1 VAVITGGT
9 SGIGLAT
16 ARLLVEGGARVA
28 LLARDEER
36 GRRIQGELGPGS
48 LFVPCDVGDPE
59 RVRGAFSEIL
69 SWGGRI
75 DYLVH
80 SAGHTRDRLL
90 LRLRPDDWDEVLRV
104 HLTGGYLCA
113 REALKAMVRARSGA
127 MVLVT
132 SVVGATGNP
141 GQANYAAA
149 KAGLAALVRTIA
161 QEAGPRGIRANAVA
175 PGFIETP
182 LTVSLG
188 EELRREYLARIPL
201 GRFGRPEEVA
211 ELIAF
216 LLSPKASYITGHVFF
231 VDGGMVPCE

>member
-1 VAVITGGT
+1 MV
-9 SGIGLAT
+9 
-16 ARLLVEGGARVA
+16 
-28 LLARDEER
+28 LLARDAER
-36 GRRIQGELGPGS
+36 GSRVQGELGEDA

-59 RVRGAFSEIL
+59 RVRAAFKEAL

-90 LRLRPDDWDEVLRV
+90 VRLRPGDWDEVLRA

-113 REALKAMVRARSGA
+113 REALRAMVKARSGA
-127 MVLVT
+127 MVFVT

-149 KAGLAALVRTIA
+149 KAGLAALARTIA

-182 LTVSLG
+182 LTAPLG

-211 ELIAF
+211 ELISF
-216 LLSPKASYITGHVFF
+216 LLSPRASYITGHVFF